1 MNTTINRTAA
11 GTDVTLDTDTVDIVA
26 VLEAQAATS
35 ARAARAKLTWTLEG
49 DDEWI
54 ANYGGYFGGSVDKRD
69 GRYVASDTFG
79 LVVGDFAS
87 LEDAQTALA
96 GHLHVML
103 PSVIRPVA

>member
-1 MNTTINRTAA
+1 MSTTINRTAT

-26 VLEAQAATS
+26 VLEAQTLAAP
-35 ARAARAKLTWTLEG
+35 AARAKLTWTLEG

-54 ANYGGYFGGSVDKRD
+54 ANYGGHFGGTVDKRE

-79 LVVGDFAS
+79 LVVGDFGS
-87 LEDAQTALA
+87 LEEAQTGLA

>member
-1 MNTTINRTAA
+1 MSTTINRTA

-26 VLEAQAATS
+26 VLEAEAATS

-54 ANYGGYFGGSVDKRD
+54 ANYGGYFGGTVDKRD
-69 GRYVASDTFG
+69 GRYIASDTFG
-79 LVVGDFAS
+79 LVVGGFSS